1 MTAAPAPVHTT
12 TRQPEAPKLGKP
24 DYGLDAPGMQ
34 KASLYGGLAGVVIGR
49 MAYDYGVMHSTNWA
63 LRVGSIAMSM
73 GFSFFVVGCISYVGS
88 KFGKL
93 LLRDRMLNSIAWR
106 GDEQVLDVGCGH
118 GLLLIGAAK
127 RLKQGR
133 AIGVDVWS
141 QVDQAK
147 NSAEATKRNACIEGV
162 ADRIEI
168 QDADARKLPF
178 ADNSFDVVL
187 SSFVIHNISGSSE
200 RETAIREIA
209 RVLKPGGRVAI
220 ADIRHAKA
228 YRNVLRELGWEDT
241 QLSGPNFFIF
251 VTPTRVL
258 HAFKPNGN
266 G

>member
-1 MTAAPAPVHTT
+1 MTGAPAHVHTT
-12 TRQPEAPKLGKP
+12 PRKPEAPKLGKP

-49 MAYDYGVMHSTNWA
+49 MAYDYRVMHSTNWA
-63 LRVGSIAMSM
+63 LSVGSIAMSV
-73 GFSFFVVGCISYVGS
+73 GISFFVVGCISYVGS

-178 ADNSFDVVL
+178 ADNSF
-187 SSFVIHNISGSSE
+187 
-200 RETAIREIA
+200 
-209 RVLKPGGRVAI
+209 
-220 ADIRHAKA
+220 
-228 YRNVLRELGWEDT
+228 
-241 QLSGPNFFIF
+241 
-251 VTPTRVL
+251 
-258 HAFKPNGN
+258 
-266 G
+266 